1 MAKIRVF
8 EINKNGKIELS
19 KSELETIL
27 NEVYKEG
34 KVDGKSELWTW
45 TPPYYN
51 YSNST
56 NKITEVSPLN
66 TAGDKISYNSSSES
80 SGKTTLEGCITDN
93 ESVMGTTATIEI
105 PTIKTVFCDN
115 PASISKI
122 LNSVFRGEE
131 VTEK

>member
-19 KSELETIL
+19 KSELEAIL
-27 NEVYKEG
+27 NEVYNEG
-34 KVDGKSELWTW
+34 KTDGKSELWTW

-51 YSNST
+51 NISTTTHNTTDKFTYNLSSDSTSST
-56 NKITEVSPLN
+56 N
-66 TAGDKISYNSSSES
+66 D
-80 SGKTTLEGCITDN
+80 TTLENHIVDN
-93 ESVMGTTATIEI
+93 ESVIGTTTMEN

-122 LNSVFRGEE
+122 LDQFFN
-131 VTEK
+131 EKEGWE

>member
-27 NEVYKEG
+27 NEVYNEG
-34 KVDGKSELWTW
+34 RADGKSELWTW

-51 YSNST
+51 NISTTTHNTIDKFSYNLSSDSTSST
-56 NKITEVSPLN
+56 ND
-66 TAGDKISYNSSSES
+66 TAFENHIA
-80 SGKTTLEGCITDN
+80 DN
-93 ESVMGTTATIEI
+93 EPVMGTITMEN

-115 PASISKI
+115 PVSISKI
-122 LNSVFRGEE
+122 LDQFLSNRKEDQE
-131 VTEK
+131 

>member
-27 NEVYKEG
+27 NEVYNEG
-34 KVDGKSELWTW
+34 KTDGKSELWTW

-51 YSNST
+51 NISTTTHNTTDKFTYNLSSDSTSST
-56 NKITEVSPLN
+56 NDTTPE
-66 TAGDKISYNSSSES
+66 SY
-80 SGKTTLEGCITDN
+80 IADN
-93 ESVMGTTATIEI
+93 ESAIGTITAEN

-122 LNSVFRGEE
+122 LGQFFN
-131 VTEK
+131 EKEGWE

>member
-27 NEVYKEG
+27 NEVYNEG
-34 KVDGKSELWTW
+34 KADGKSELWTW

-51 YSNST
+51 YNYNGTTT
-56 NKITEVSPLN
+56 NPLN
-66 TAGDKISYNSSSES
+66 TTDKFTYNLSSDSTSSSS
-80 SGKTTLEGCITDN
+80 DTTFENHIADN
-93 ESVMGTTATIEI
+93 ESVMGTTIIEM
-105 PTIKTVFCDN
+105 PTIKTVLCDD
-115 PASISKI
+115 PAAISKI

>member
-27 NEVYKEG
+27 NEVYNEG

-56 NKITEVSPLN
+56 NKTTEIPPLKITC
-66 TAGDKISYNSSSES
+66 DSSSISNETTPES
-80 SGKTTLEGCITDN
+80 YIADN
-93 ESVMGTTATIEI
+93 ESVIGTTTMEN

-122 LNSVFRGEE
+122 LDQLFSNGKEDWE
-131 VTEK
+131 

>member
-8 EINKNGKIELS
+8 EVNKNGKIELS

-56 NKITEVSPLN
+56 SNISTSPLSTVNKIT
-66 TAGDKISYNSSSES
+66 YNSPSDSTSS
-80 SGKTTLEGCITDN
+80 KTTLEGCITGN
-93 ESVMGTTATIEI
+93 ETVMGTTTTEN

-115 PASISKI
+115 PASISK
-122 LNSVFRGEE
+122 LLSSMFQCGEE